1 MPSSRDHLVSPS
13 DLSEQLEGES
23 RLPTAGRWEEAASG
37 GNVVRSQR
45 LALSSEH
52 ESAHEMGERARGVTK
67 GSSAQRVVE
76 ESEKVAEESWR
87 EALLKR
93 SSDGG

>member
-1 MPSSRDHLVSPS
+1 M
-13 DLSEQLEGES
+13 
-23 RLPTAGRWEEAASG
+23 PTAGRWEEAVSG
-37 GNVVRSQR
+37 GNVVHSQR
-45 LALSSEH
+45 LALSSEQS